1 MRRLGG
7 LDPMFLYLETP
18 TTHMH
23 SAYVCI
29 FDPSTS
35 PEDYS
40 FATVR
45 ALLEQRLH
53 LLPPFRR
60 RLVEVPLGLD
70 HPRWVEDPDFNL
82 DHHLHSAIIASP
94 GGEFELAE
102 FTAAV
107 LSQPLDRSRP
117 PWEMYVIEG
126 LRGGLVAS
134 LTKVHH
140 AAIDGVSG
148 EELIVNLLDLAPEP
162 VAVDPPDPPWE
173 PEGLPSD
180 LKLVGDALVNLCG
193 RPAVTTRAAWRT
205 ARAGASLLGHARRAG
220 FSAVSLPMGAPRTT
234 LGVPVGPQRRVAFAQ
249 ASLDEVQSVK
259 HAFGVT
265 VNDVVLAMCSG
276 ALRHHLAALDEQPK
290 ASVVAIVPLS
300 VRAEQERGTLGNR
313 LSFMC
318 ISLASAFDDPVQRL
332 RAIAH
337 ATQAA
342 KAQEHAARLDVV
354 GSAWVEAAVPALV
367 APAVRLASRFG
378 VVDRVRPGNLIVSN
392 VVGPPFPLYFAGAR
406 LVAAY
411 PIGPITDGI
420 GLNITVQSY
429 LGSLYFGLMASPNT
443 VLSVWNLAHGLTDA
457 LHELAKAAAVR
468 PG

>member
-7 LDPMFLYLETP
+7 LDPMFFYLETP

-29 FDPSTS
+29 FDPSTAS
-35 PEDYS
+35 EDYS

-45 ALLEQRLH
+45 AVLEQRLH

-70 HPRWVEDPDFNL
+70 HPRWVEDPDFDL
-82 DHHLHSAIIASP
+82 DHHLHSAVIASP
-94 GGEFELAE
+94 GGERELAE

-173 PEGLPSD
+173 PEGLPSGF
-180 LKLVGDALVNLCG
+180 KLVGDAFVKLCG

-205 ARAGASLLGHARRAG
+205 ARAGVSLLGYARRAG
-220 FSAVSLPMGAPRTT
+220 ISAVSLPVGAPRTT
-234 LGVPVGPQRRVAFAQ
+234 LGAPVGPQRRVAFAQ
-249 ASLDEVQSVK
+249 VSLDEVKSVK

-290 ASVVAIVPLS
+290 ASMVAIIPLS

-313 LSFMC
+313 LSFLFV
-318 ISLASAFDDPVQRL
+318 SLASALDDPVQRL

-337 ATQAA
+337 ATQGA
-342 KAQEHAARLDVV
+342 KVQEHAARFDVV
-354 GSAWVEAAVPALV
+354 GSAWVEAAVPGLV
-367 APAVRLASRFG
+367 APAIRLASRLG
-378 VVDRVRPGNLIVSN
+378 VVDRVGPGNVIVSN
-392 VVGPPFPLYFAGAR
+392 IVGPPVSLYFAGAR

-411 PIGPITDGI
+411 PMGPITDGI

-429 LGSLYFGLMASPNT
+429 LDSLYFGLMASPNT
-443 VLSVWNLAHGLTDA
+443 VPEVWNLAHGLTDA
-457 LHELAKAAAVR
+457 LHELAKAAAMS